1 MSFELTLSMQNR
13 RFRYSFWGS
22 IKGRKNNMLKIKSLI
37 SVMLL
42 VFFIAAPII
51 AAEEAAARF
60 AVVETLYASG
70 TEIKPGKYDVKWD
83 DKGEVTFGFV
93 GKPGGIKIQ
102 GKIEEVDKK
111 FDYNSMATA
120 KDASGRQTIKQL
132 QFRGKNIRI
141 VFE

>member
-1 MSFELTLSMQNR
+1 
-13 RFRYSFWGS
+13 
-22 IKGRKNNMLKIKSLI
+22 MLKIKSLI
-37 SVMLL
+37 AVTLL

-51 AAEEAAARF
+51 AAEEAGARF

-93 GKPGGIKIQ
+93 GKPGGIKVQ

>member
-1 MSFELTLSMQNR
+1 
-13 RFRYSFWGS
+13 
-22 IKGRKNNMLKIKSLI
+22 MLKVKHLI
-37 SVMLL
+37 FVTLL

-51 AAEEAAARF
+51 AAEETARF

-83 DKGEVTFGFV
+83 DKGEVTFGFI
-93 GKPGGIKIQ
+93 GKPGGITVQ

-111 FDYNSMATA
+111 YDYNSMAVG
-120 KDASGRQTIKQL
+120 KDSAGRPAIKQL

-141 VFE
+141 VFN

>member
-1 MSFELTLSMQNR
+1 
-13 RFRYSFWGS
+13 
-22 IKGRKNNMLKIKSLI
+22 MLKVKHLI
-37 SVMLL
+37 IVTLL

-51 AAEEAAARF
+51 AAEESARF

-83 DKGEVTFGFV
+83 DKGEVTFSLV
-93 GKPGGIKIQ
+93 GKPGGIKVQ

-111 FDYNSMATA
+111 YDYNSMAVG
-120 KDASGRQTIKQL
+120 KDSAGRPAIKQL

-141 VFE
+141 VFN